1 MAALG
6 WKVTLLILA
15 AFATYRIGIMVSRE
29 KGPFECFQWLR
40 DRFMGNN
47 WVAEGIRCF
56 YCVSFWVAL
65 LFSGL
70 LAVLGYI
77 TPAELLLVWPGLAGA
92 AIEIEKYWLR

>member
-1 MAALG
+1 MEILLWKIALLVLAALG
-6 WKVTLLILA
+6 
-15 AFATYRIGIMVSRE
+15 TYRLGIMVSRE
-29 KGPFECFQWLR
+29 KGPFELFQWLR
-40 DRFMGNN
+40 ERFMGNN

-70 LAVLGYI
+70 LLLLGSI

-92 AIEIEKYWLR
+92 AIELEKYWLR